1 MSGFRIDFPRDQS
14 IDANSTVRSGAKFYV
29 YSNETTTP
37 VTLYS
42 DRDVAT
48 TRANPVVADSAG
60 LFPVVYVA
68 TDALLTLT
76 LKTSADVLLESW
88 DDYEPVPSV
97 DNADLANYV
106 ARAGGNANR
115 MTGPLETKKG
125 AAVASATSV
134 DLDAATGNALHIT
147 GTTTIAAVTLAEGSL
162 RWVVFDAALTLTH
175 SSNLILPNSLDITT
189 VAGDCALLAGEGSGV
204 TRLLWY
210 RCVDGKP
217 LIESAEI
224 LIAVGNESSAITT
237 GTAKITFRMP
247 FAMVLTAIRASLT
260 TAQASGSIVTVDVNE
275 SATTILSTKLTID
288 NAELTSETAA
298 TAPVI
303 SDASLADNAVM
314 TVDIDQCDGST
325 TAAGLKLLLKGYR
338 RSR

>member
-1 MSGFRIDFPRDQS
+1 MVAYRIDWPHDQS
-14 IDANSTVRSGAKFYV
+14 IDANSAVRSGAKFYV
-29 YSNETTTP
+29 YANETTTLK
-37 VTLYS
+37 TLYS
-42 DRDVAT
+42 DRDGLS

-60 LFPVVYVA
+60 NFPVVYVA
-68 TDALLTLT
+68 ATDLLTLT
-76 LKTSADVLLESW
+76 LKTSADVLIESW
-88 DDYEPVPSV
+88 DDQEPEVST
-97 DNADLANYV
+97 DLTALSAYLPL
-106 ARAGGNANR
+106 AGGT
-115 MTGPLETKKG
+115 MTGAIRFAEG
-125 AAVASATSV
+125 SAVNSANSV
-134 DLDAATGNALHIT
+134 DLDASGGNFNHIA
-147 GTTTIAAVTLAEGSL
+147 GTTGISAITLAQGAM

-175 SSNLILPNSLDITT
+175 SVNLILPNSLDITT
-189 VAGDCALLAGEGSGV
+189 VAGDCALFAGEGSGV

-260 TAQASGSIVTVDVNE
+260 TAQGSGSIVTVDVNE
-275 SATTILSTKLTID
+275 SGTTILSTKLTID
-288 NAELTSETAA
+288 NSELTSETAA

-314 TVDIDQCDGST
+314 TIDIDQCDGST
-325 TAAGLKLLLKGYR
+325 AAAGLKLLLKGYR
-338 RSR
+338 RNR